1 MREFF
6 RQLANFLGAER
17 YSQHSICLTSDYLML
32 ILYTASDL
40 VIFASYGVI
49 GFCLLSKRSI
59 IAEMNSAALTLFGAF
74 ISLCAANHLTMVLTL
89 FSGVYR
95 LDIAVK
101 AATAAVSAVTAFYTL
116 VALYGE
122 SETGRGEP

>member
-6 RQLANFLGAER
+6 QQVANFLGADR

-32 ILYTASDL
+32 LLYTASDL
-40 VIFASYGVI
+40 VISVSYAVI

-59 IAEMNSAALTLFGAF
+59 IAEMNSSALTLFGAF
-74 ISLCAANHLTMVLTL
+74 IALCGLNHFTMVLTL

-101 AATAAVSAVTAFYTL
+101 AAAAAVSAVTAFYTL
-116 VALYGE
+116 IALYGE
-122 SETGRGEP
+122 AGTGREP